1 MRLGSW
7 DCQLKIYDD
16 FWMWAIFSVVYKEF
30 LENVRKE
37 VILDMDYQGL
47 IEILGSLASFTG

>member
-1 MRLGSW
+1 
-7 DCQLKIYDD
+7 
-16 FWMWAIFSVVYKEF
+16 MWAIFSVVYKEF